1 MKVIIYRTAQGR
13 EPFTSWIKSLK
24 DKSSA
29 LRIWDRINRISEFG
43 NLGDY
48 KHLIDGIYEMRFH
61 FGAEATRIYFCY
73 VDDEI
78 IILLG
83 GGDKSSQTRDIKVS
97 LQIYGELKNEK

>member
-1 MKVIIYRTAQGR
+1 MEVIIYRTQQGR
-13 EPFTSWIKSLK
+13 EPFTNWIKSLR

-48 KHLIDGIYEMRFH
+48 KHLIDGIYELRFH
-61 FGAEATRIYFCY
+61 FGAGYRVYFCY
-73 VDDEI
+73 ADDEI

-83 GGDKSSQTRDIKVS
+83 GGDKSSQAKDIKLS
-97 LQIYGELKNEK
+97 RQIYGELKNEK